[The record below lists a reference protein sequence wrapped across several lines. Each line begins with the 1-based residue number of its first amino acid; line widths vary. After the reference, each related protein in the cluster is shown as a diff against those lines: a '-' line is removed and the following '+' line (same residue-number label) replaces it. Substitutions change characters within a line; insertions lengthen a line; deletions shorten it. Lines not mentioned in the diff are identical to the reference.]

1 MSLTGSWA
9 PQGGAGLEGGRSRES
24 LDKQLLG
31 AGVAAPCGQARLE
44 AVFKFSFQLMMVM
57 NTI

>member
-1 MSLTGSWA
+1 MHEPHRGR
-9 PQGGAGLEGGRSRES
+9 AGLEGGRSRES

-44 AVFKFSFQLMMVM
+44 AVFKFSFQLVMVM